1 MKDYLPQDS
10 GENSL
15 WGDSAIPFQETRPL
29 DTSLQADVLIVGAG
43 YTGLSTALH
52 LAEQGVS
59 VVLLE
64 SRCVGYGG
72 SGRNA
77 GLVNAGVWKTPD
89 YVVEQLGEEAGQ
101 RFNQALFDSPN
112 LVFDLIDKYKID
124 CQVKRSGTINVAHKA
139 SAMAYLQDR
148 CQQMLR
154 LGASVRLIDGD
165 TARQLSGSPRYCHGG
180 ILDPN
185 AGTIHPLS
193 YARGL
198 AQAATGLGVQVFEA
212 SPLSSLET
220 DDQGWLA
227 KTAKGQVCARKVVL
241 ATNAYSDE
249 ASQQVKESTIPVFIF
264 HCASNPLPAG
274 IADSILPERH
284 GIWDTQALL
293 TSSRIDQ
300 AGRLIMS
307 SAGSLHGMTGSI
319 RRNWMQRLR
328 DRLYPQT
335 RGIDWTYHWTGQVG
349 MTSNKL
355 LRVQLLA
362 PGLFAP
368 SGFNG
373 RGIGPGTV
381 IGKQL
386 AATLISGNRNEFP
399 FPVEA
404 LYREKWRKPRA
415 MFYEYSA
422 LGLQLVSKRL

>member
-1 MKDYLPQDS
+1 MFKV
-10 GENSL
+10 
-15 WGDSAIPFQETRPL
+15 ARI
-29 DTSLQADVLIVGAG
+29 TS
-43 YTGLSTALH
+43 
-52 LAEQGVS
+52 
-59 VVLLE
+59 
-64 SRCVGYGG
+64 
-72 SGRNA
+72 
-77 GLVNAGVWKTPD
+77 
-89 YVVEQLGEEAGQ
+89 
-101 RFNQALFDSPN
+101 
-112 LVFDLIDKYKID
+112 
-124 CQVKRSGTINVAHKA
+124 
-139 SAMAYLQDR
+139 
-148 CQQMLR
+148 
-154 LGASVRLIDGD
+154 
-165 TARQLSGSPRYCHGG
+165 
-180 ILDPN
+180 
-185 AGTIHPLS
+185 
-193 YARGL
+193 GL

-249 ASQQVKESTIPVFIF
+249 ASQKVKESTIPVFIF

-274 IADSILPERH
+274 IAESILPERH
-284 GIWDTQALL
+284 GIWDTQTLL